1 MCRFNRAL
9 DVILDE
15 DLPGRSHELGEYFKS
30 ELQKLITIKEVRGRG
45 LFIGVELHENAR
57 PFCEAL
63 KEKGLLCKE
72 THDTVIRF
80 APPLVISK
88 EELDDALDRIRSVF
102 N

>member
-30 ELQKLITIKEVRGRG
+30 ELQKLITQLLKVRGRG

-63 KEKGLLCKE
+63 KEKDYYVKKLM
-72 THDTVIRF
+72 IR
-80 APPLVISK
+80 
-88 EELDDALDRIRSVF
+88 
-102 N
+102 